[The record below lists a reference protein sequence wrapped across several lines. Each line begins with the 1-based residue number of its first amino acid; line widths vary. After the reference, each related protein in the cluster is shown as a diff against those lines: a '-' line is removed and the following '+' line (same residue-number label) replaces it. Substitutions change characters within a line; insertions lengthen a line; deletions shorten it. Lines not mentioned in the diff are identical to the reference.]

1 MEKWVVIKDGE
12 VKCYGT
18 SQQTFPSAD
27 IIKTLQVA
35 GYKIY
40 VDGKLYTKQKGR
52 AMQC

>member
-18 SQQTFPSAD
+18 SQKTFPSED
-27 IIKTLQVA
+27 IIKTLRAA

-40 VDGKLYTKQKGR
+40 VDGKLYKARR
-52 AMQC
+52 A